1 MHTCIA
7 IPRSSLPKRKK
18 LPWLSKQIIQL
29 MRKRNM
35 YFTKSKSSPSYAS
48 RYKVLR
54 NTVISKLRSA
64 RSDYFRAL
72 KPSNKSFWKAV
83 SSLNRGNSRIP
94 TLVSEAGEE
103 ASAPASKAVLL
114 NNQFVKN
121 FNSSIPPLSKE
132 DLPRLPLHS
141 DDSLF
146 CSEDKIFDMLSHL
159 DVSKAAGPDGI
170 SARMLKETATSISA
184 MITTIF
190 NMSISTGVLPD
201 QWKKSLVP
209 IPKSGDSSNP
219 AS

>member
-1 MHTCIA
+1 
-7 IPRSSLPKRKK
+7 
-18 LPWLSKQIIQL
+18 
-29 MRKRNM
+29 M

-48 RYKVLR
+48 RYKELR
-54 NTVISKLRSA
+54 NTVTSKLRCA

-103 ASAPASKAVLL
+103 ASAPASKAALL